1 MTRTFLTVWLPYLTK
16 FEYVYLGNINQKERL
31 IFELVFI
38 NLFWHNAVPEHYR
51 RYNGVLLNTRKTNQR
66 RIFSSSIYDEALTF
80 KKSVLLFIYSFIH
93 SFIHLFIYL
102 SIYLSVCLFIDW
114 LLAFIAFTLYSIFY
128 VIFKIMSIHWV
139 SVTLANI
146 VYPYFL
152 LFSHRRVSLLNSDNF
167 HELTDELIDEMFYAL
182 WHNLTIQIMF
192 CF

>member
-66 RIFSSSIYDEALTF
+66 HIFSSSIYDEALTF
-80 KKSVLLFIYSFIH
+80 KNSVLLFIYSFIH

-102 SIYLSVCLFIDW
+102 FIYLFLYLLIDCL
-114 LLAFIAFTLYSIFY
+114 L
-128 VIFKIMSIHWV
+128 
-139 SVTLANI
+139 
-146 VYPYFL
+146 
-152 LFSHRRVSLLNSDNF
+152 SLLSRCIVF
-167 HELTDELIDEMFYAL
+167 FM
-182 WHNLTIQIMF
+182 
-192 CF
+192 